1 MAEKVKNPV
10 ENPVENSPAAKTA
23 EVPVKRGRG
32 RPKGTCGTKRPDCN
46 VQLAPGEN
54 TRYINHDLRLWNLPD
69 VDTTSK
75 QDVTQRI
82 TDYFKICAEDD
93 FKPSVAGLA
102 LAFGTDRMTL
112 WRWCNGVESKFMP
125 QEVRA
130 TVKKAY
136 NFITAQME
144 NFMQNGKINPVAG
157 IFLMKNNMGYTD
169 KQEVILTPNQQL
181 GDAASAEELEQKYLQ
196 DVINVTGQ
204 VEDD

>member
-10 ENPVENSPAAKTA
+10 ENLVENPVAKTA

-32 RPKGTCGTKRPDCN
+32 RPKGTGGN
-46 VQLAPGEN
+46 VRQDRSVNLSKGEN

-69 VDTTSK
+69 VDMTNK

-82 TDYFKICAEDD
+82 TDYLTICAEDD
-93 FKPSVAGLA
+93 FKPSIAGLA
-102 LAFGTDRMTL
+102 LAFGTDRGTL
-112 WRWCNGVESKFMP
+112 WKWCNGWDSKYMP

-130 TVKKAY
+130 ALKKAY